1 MLTSI
6 TDQLKISTV
15 ATDIYIDRYL
25 PANVL
30 NTMHEIIS
38 ESVTYKQKYQ
48 KKIQAKFEEF
58 QAKIKSEELSDKS
71 AINRMKYKCLLNKS
85 KYTIP
90 DIEVKENSLDSID
103 PRVAA

>member
-1 MLTSI
+1 MLTRDMQRSYEIETGIKFNMLTSI

-38 ESVTYKQKYQ
+38 ESVTYKQKY
-48 KKIQAKFEEF
+48 
-58 QAKIKSEELSDKS
+58 
-71 AINRMKYKCLLNKS
+71 
-85 KYTIP
+85 
-90 DIEVKENSLDSID
+90 
-103 PRVAA
+103 